1 MRRIIHASMLT
12 PALHQK
18 APPMESPNAS
28 NSVGELTVLIDR
40 IERGDAQ
47 AQAEFCQRVYDE
59 LRAVAHRLCG
69 RLRVDALE
77 TTDVVQDLFGQWLRD
92 GRLCEMKNRRYFY
105 AAAADQMRR
114 ILIDHLRRN
123 ATQAAGGR
131 MKRADLDAAI
141 DALIQST
148 SSQCGGDLE
157 MMNAALDRL
166 KEQSPRAY
174 EIVRMKFYAGMT
186 IEQIAETLGV
196 SVDIVKRQWKQAR
209 ERLKL
214 DLNRQF

>member
-1 MRRIIHASMLT
+1 
-12 PALHQK
+12 
-18 APPMESPNAS
+18 MESPHAN
-28 NSVGELTVLIDR
+28 NDVGELTLLIDR
-40 IERGDAQ
+40 IERGDVQ

-69 RLRVDALE
+69 RFRIDALE

-92 GRLCEMKNRRYFY
+92 GRLSQMKNRRYFY

-131 MKRADLDAAI
+131 MKRADFDVAI
-141 DALIQST
+141 DALVEST
-148 SSQCGGDLE
+148 SSQCGDLE
-157 MMNAALDRL
+157 MMDAALDRL
-166 KEQSPRAY
+166 KERSPRAY
-174 EIVRMKFYAGMT
+174 DIVRMKFFAGMT
-186 IEQIAETLGV
+186 IEQIADTLGV
-196 SVDIVKRQWKQAR
+196 SVDIVKRQWQQAR

-214 DLNRQF
+214 DLNRQS